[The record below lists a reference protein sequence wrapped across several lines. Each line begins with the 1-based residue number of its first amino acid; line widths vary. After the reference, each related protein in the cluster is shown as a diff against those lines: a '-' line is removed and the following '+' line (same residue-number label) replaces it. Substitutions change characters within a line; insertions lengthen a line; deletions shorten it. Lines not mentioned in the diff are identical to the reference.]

1 MNVGDVPRGLV
12 RGRPAASPRVPDQA
26 LARYP
31 AASQP
36 PRPHTAAELARL
48 MGLLREAGAAA
59 IAIGH
64 GRHPASAAAAVT
76 LAAAWTACQGEVV
89 AVVDWPAAAASWL
102 RPAQRLTAA
111 QPDAWVLADTPA
123 GCAQLAGRLAEQTSW
138 TPARTVGFASVA
150 SPDLVALARP
160 GSLAGLTGA
169 TASGGSWRI
178 GHSLLVINDD
188 PEGATP

>member
-1 MNVGDVPRGLV
+1 MSDGEMPRDLTRARCG
-12 RGRPAASPRVPDQA
+12 PSPRVPGQA

-48 MGLLREAGAAA
+48 IRLLREAGACA

-64 GRHPASAAAAVT
+64 GRHPASAAAAAE
-76 LAAAWTACQGEVV
+76 LAAAWTAGPGEVV
-89 AVVDWPAAAASWL
+89 TVVDWPAVAASWL

-123 GCAQLAGRLAEQTSW
+123 GGAQLASRLAGQPTW
-138 TPARTVGFASVA
+138 TPARTFGFASLA

-169 TASGGSWRI
+169 TASGGSWQI

-188 PEGATP
+188 PVR

>member
-1 MNVGDVPRGLV
+1 MNAGEMPRDLTRAR
-12 RGRPAASPRVPDQA
+12 RGPSPRVPDQA
-26 LARYP
+26 LTCYP

-48 MGLLREAGAAA
+48 LRLLREAGASA
-59 IAIGH
+59 ISIGH
-64 GRHPASAAAAVT
+64 GRHPASAEAAVA
-76 LAAAWTACQGEVV
+76 LAAAWTAGLGEVV
-89 AVVDWPAAAASWL
+89 AVVDWPAVAASWL

-123 GCAQLAGRLAEQTSW
+123 GGAQLAARLAGQPGW
-138 TPARTVGFASVA
+138 TPARTVGFASLA

-178 GHSLLVINDD
+178 GYSLLVINDD
-188 PEGATP
+188 PEGAMP

>member
-1 MNVGDVPRGLV
+1 MNAGEMPRDLTRV
-12 RGRPAASPRVPDQA
+12 RRGPSPRVPDQT
-26 LARYP
+26 LTRYP

-48 MGLLREAGAAA
+48 LRLLGEAGAAT

-64 GRHPASAAAAVT
+64 GRHPASAEAAVA
-76 LAAAWTACQGEVV
+76 LMVAWTAGRGEVV
-89 AVVDWPAAAASWL
+89 AMVDWPAVAASWL

-123 GCAQLAGRLAEQTSW
+123 GGAQLTGRLAEQATW
-138 TPARTVGFASVA
+138 TPARTVGFASLA
-150 SPDLVALARP
+150 SPDLVALTRP
-160 GSLAGLTGA
+160 GSLVGLTGA

-178 GHSLLVINDD
+178 GHSLLVIG
-188 PEGATP
+188 PVPP